1 MTCVWNALL
10 AKIQSSDLRTLMGV
24 NNNPTPRELVRSL
37 KAKNCA
43 TVGVKWQGT
52 ALTRQ
57 QISENMK
64 WIENHDIGTIG
75 NGYDCSACDAY
86 IILVC
91 FLLNAQV
98 HHQYLNTRIVY
109 DPPGPSRY
117 TLSFANNAGHFW

>member
-10 AKIQSSDLRTLMGV
+10 QKIQTNDLKTLLGV
-24 NNNPTPRELVRSL
+24 TNHTPHELVKAL

-52 ALTRQ
+52 ELTRQ

-64 WIENHDIGTIG
+64 HVEVHDIGSIG

-86 IILVC
+86 MILVC
-91 FLLNAQV
+91 YILKVRIL
-98 HHQYLNTRIVY
+98 HQYLNTQIVY